1 MNLYI
6 YTLEHVYTHIHN
18 YALVIGAHIIINY
31 IIIFK
36 DIFNIKNN
44 IYMSYVYTYIRD
56 GKYFASR

>member
-36 DIFNIKNN
+36 DIYLI
-44 IYMSYVYTYIRD
+44 
-56 GKYFASR
+56 